1 MIRKPLSTPTSPWLY
16 RLQSILII
24 PFILQII
31 GAVGLVGY
39 LSYQNGQKA
48 VSDLANQLMTRTSG
62 MVNQQL
68 DSYLSTPHK
77 ISQINA
83 DAIRLGLLD
92 VNNGQNPTFEQRKA
106 VGKYFWHQMQAY
118 DMSYIWLSFPTGEAI
133 GSGRYDGKTIL
144 YDDIK
149 ALSPSLPKNVT
160 SYLTDN
166 QGNPTQ
172 AISNGIWDTLNEVS
186 YQQPIKA
193 GKPTWNRIYTYYEP
207 NYPPYIAASAGR
219 PVYDKN
225 NKLIGVTGSDIHLLK
240 LSEYLN
246 KLDITRTGQIFIVE
260 RNGMLIANSGNK
272 KPFVIA
278 ANQINRLQA
287 VNSDNTKIKSIAKQI
302 KHKFGSFEKISN
314 IQKLQL
320 QLQKDLDYVHI
331 TPWRDEYGLDWL
343 VVVSVPETTFM
354 EQIHKNTRTTI
365 LLCFG
370 ALAVATVTGIYTSRW
385 IMQPLLR
392 LNGASKAIASG
403 DLNQTI
409 QDINIYEFNTL
420 AQSFNN
426 MAGQLRDSFSEL
438 ETTNE
443 QLEQRVEERTAELK
457 HALIQLQQ
465 TQAQMLQ
472 SEKMSSL
479 GQLVA
484 GVAHE
489 INNPVSFIF
498 GNLTHVQEYTKNLLE
513 FIQLYQQEYPE
524 PVAKIVER
532 TEEIDLEFLQE
543 DLPKVLSSMKIGAER
558 IREIV
563 LSLRNFSRMD
573 EADIKPVNIHEGID
587 STLLILQH
595 RLKAQIV
602 RISGEKEF
610 SRPEIQVIKD
620 YQNLPEVQCYAGQL
634 NQVFMNILANAID
647 ALETRSIKLTE
658 KELEQHPNQITIR
671 TSCLDKQWIQ
681 VAIIDNGTGIP
692 KNIQKNIFN
701 PFFTTKPVGKG
712 TGMGLSISYKIITE
726 KHHGKLE
733 CFSEE
738 GTGTEFVIL
747 IPITQGLT

>member
-1 MIRKPLSTPTSPWLY
+1 M
-16 RLQSILII
+16 
-24 PFILQII
+24 
-31 GAVGLVGY
+31 GLVGY

-48 VSDLANQLMTRTSG
+48 VNDLANQLMTRTSSK
-62 MVNQQL
+62 VNQQL

-118 DMSYIWLSFPTGEAI
+118 DMSYIWLSLPTGESI
-133 GSGRYDGKTIL
+133 GSGRYDGKTIV

-149 ALSPSLPKNVT
+149 SLSLSLPKNVT

-166 QGNPTQ
+166 QGNPMQ
-172 AISNGIWDTLNEVS
+172 AISNATWDTLNEVS

-193 GKPTWNRIYTYYEP
+193 GKPTWNRIYTYYDP
-207 NYPPYIAASAGR
+207 NLPPYIAASAGR
-219 PVYDKN
+219 PVYDN
-225 NKLIGVTGSDIHLLK
+225 NNTLIGVTGSDIHLLK

-278 ANQINRLQA
+278 NNQINRLQA
-287 VNSDNTKIKSIAKQI
+287 VNSDNTKIQSIAKQI
-302 KHKFGSFEKISN
+302 KQKFGSFEKISN

-354 EQIHKNTRTTI
+354 EQIHQNTRTTI

-370 ALAVATVTGIYTSRW
+370 ALAVATVIGIYTSRW

-426 MAGQLRDSFSEL
+426 MAGQLRNSFSEL
-438 ETTNE
+438 EATNE

-457 HALIQLQQ
+457 HALIELQQ

-472 SEKMSSL
+472 GEKMSSL

-513 FIQLYQQEYPE
+513 FIHLYQQEYPE

-532 TEEIDLEFLQE
+532 SEEIDLEFLQE

-595 RLKAQIV
+595 RLKSQIV
-602 RISGEKEF
+602 RVSGEKEF

-620 YQNLPEVQCYAGQL
+620 YQSLPEVQCYAGQL

-658 KELEQHPNQITIR
+658 KKLEQHPNKITIS

-692 KNIQKNIFN
+692 KNVQKNIFN

-747 IPITQGLT
+747 IPITQRLS

>member
-1 MIRKPLSTPTSPWLY
+1 MIRKPSSTPTSPWLY

-48 VSDLANQLMTRTSG
+48 VSDLANQLMTRSSG

-106 VGKYFWHQMQAY
+106 VGKYLWHQMQAY
-118 DMSYIWLSFPTGEAI
+118 DMSYIWLSFPTGESI
-133 GSGRYDGKTIL
+133 GSARYDGKTIL

-172 AISNGIWDTLNEVS
+172 AISNATWDTLNEVP

-193 GKPTWNRIYTYYEP
+193 GKPTWNRIYTYYDP

-225 NKLIGVTGSDIHLLK
+225 NKLIAVTGSDIHLLK

-246 KLDITRTGQIFIVE
+246 KLDITRTGHIFIVE
-260 RNGMLIANSGNK
+260 HNGMLIANSGDK

-278 ANQINRLQA
+278 NNQINRLQA

-302 KHKFGSFEKISN
+302 KDKFGSFEKISN

-354 EQIHKNTRTTI
+354 EQIHQNTRTTI

-370 ALAVATVTGIYTSRW
+370 ALAVATVIGIYTSRW

-457 HALIQLQQ
+457 HALIELQQ

-513 FIQLYQQEYPE
+513 FIQLYQQEYSE

-532 TEEIDLEFLQE
+532 SEEIDLEFLQE

-602 RISGEKEF
+602 RVSGEKEF
-610 SRPEIQVIKD
+610 SRPEIQVVKD

-658 KELEQHPNQITIR
+658 KELEQHPNKITIS

-747 IPITQGLT
+747 IPITQRLS

>member
-1 MIRKPLSTPTSPWLY
+1 MIQKPSSTPTFPWLY

-48 VSDLANQLMTRTSG
+48 VSDLANQLMTRSSG

-106 VGKYFWHQMQAY
+106 VGKYLWHQMQAY
-118 DMSYIWLSFPTGEAI
+118 DMSYIWLSFPTGESI
-133 GSGRYDGKTIL
+133 GSARYDGKTIL

-172 AISNGIWDTLNEVS
+172 AISNATWDTLNEVP

-193 GKPTWNRIYTYYEP
+193 GKPTWNRIYTYYDP

-225 NKLIGVTGSDIHLLK
+225 NKLIAVTGSDIHLLK

-246 KLDITRTGQIFIVE
+246 KLDITRTGHIFIVE
-260 RNGMLIANSGNK
+260 HNGMLIANSGDK

-278 ANQINRLQA
+278 NNQINRLQA

-302 KHKFGSFEKISN
+302 KDKFGSFEKISN

-354 EQIHKNTRTTI
+354 EQIHQNTRTTI

-370 ALAVATVTGIYTSRW
+370 ALAVATVIGIYTSRW

-443 QLEQRVEERTAELK
+443 QLEQRVEKHTAELK
-457 HALIQLQQ
+457 HALIELQQ

-513 FIQLYQQEYPE
+513 FIQLYQQEYSE

-532 TEEIDLEFLQE
+532 SEEIDLEFLQE

-602 RISGEKEF
+602 RVSGEKEF
-610 SRPEIQVIKD
+610 SRPEIQVVKD

-658 KELEQHPNQITIR
+658 KELEQHPNKITIS

-747 IPITQGLT
+747 IPITQRFS

>member
-1 MIRKPLSTPTSPWLY
+1 MIQKPSSTPTFPWLY

-48 VSDLANQLMTRTSG
+48 VSDLANQLMTRSSG

-106 VGKYFWHQMQAY
+106 VGKYLWHQMQAY
-118 DMSYIWLSFPTGEAI
+118 DMSYIWLSFPTGESI
-133 GSGRYDGKTIL
+133 GSARYDGKTIL

-172 AISNGIWDTLNEVS
+172 AISNATWDTLNEVP

-193 GKPTWNRIYTYYEP
+193 GKPTWNRIYTYYDP

-225 NKLIGVTGSDIHLLK
+225 NKLIAVTGSDIHLLK

-246 KLDITRTGQIFIVE
+246 KLDITRTGHIFIVE
-260 RNGMLIANSGNK
+260 HNGMLIANSGDK

-278 ANQINRLQA
+278 NNQINRLQA

-302 KHKFGSFEKISN
+302 KDKFGSFEKISN

-354 EQIHKNTRTTI
+354 EQIHQNTRTTI

-370 ALAVATVTGIYTSRW
+370 ALAVATVIGIYTSRW

-457 HALIQLQQ
+457 HALIELQQ

-513 FIQLYQQEYPE
+513 FIQLYQQEYSE

-532 TEEIDLEFLQE
+532 SEEIDLEFLQE

-602 RISGEKEF
+602 RVSGEKEF
-610 SRPEIQVIKD
+610 SRPEIQVVKD

-658 KELEQHPNQITIR
+658 KELEQHPNKITIS

-738 GTGTEFVIL
+738 STGTEFVIL
-747 IPITQGLT
+747 IPITQRFS

>member
-1 MIRKPLSTPTSPWLY
+1 MIQKPSSTPTFPWLY

-48 VSDLANQLMTRTSG
+48 VSDLANQLMTRSSG

-106 VGKYFWHQMQAY
+106 VGKYLWHQMQAY
-118 DMSYIWLSFPTGEAI
+118 DMSYIWLSFPTGESI
-133 GSGRYDGKTIL
+133 GSARYDGKTIL

-172 AISNGIWDTLNEVS
+172 AISNATWDTLNEVP

-193 GKPTWNRIYTYYEP
+193 GKPTWNRIYTYYDP

-225 NKLIGVTGSDIHLLK
+225 NKLIAVTGSDIHLLK

-246 KLDITRTGQIFIVE
+246 KLDITRTGHIFIVE
-260 RNGMLIANSGNK
+260 HNGMLIANSGDK

-278 ANQINRLQA
+278 NNQINRLQA

-302 KHKFGSFEKISN
+302 KDKFGSFEKISN

-354 EQIHKNTRTTI
+354 EQIHQNTRTTI

-370 ALAVATVTGIYTSRW
+370 ALAVATVIGIYTSRW

-457 HALIQLQQ
+457 HALIELQQ

-513 FIQLYQQEYPE
+513 FIQLYQQEYSE

-532 TEEIDLEFLQE
+532 SEEIDLEFLQE

-602 RISGEKEF
+602 RVSGEKEF
-610 SRPEIQVIKD
+610 SRPEIQVVKD

-658 KELEQHPNQITIR
+658 KELEQHPNKITIS

-747 IPITQGLT
+747 IPITQRFS